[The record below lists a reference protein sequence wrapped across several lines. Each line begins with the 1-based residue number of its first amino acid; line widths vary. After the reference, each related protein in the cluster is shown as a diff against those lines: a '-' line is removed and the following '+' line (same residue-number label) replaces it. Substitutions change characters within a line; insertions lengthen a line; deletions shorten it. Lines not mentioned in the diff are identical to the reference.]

1 MKVPEKPHL
10 ETTTAPDRDLTP
22 QEKKR
27 VIAMVE
33 RIQQKRAVPAW
44 TVWTALYRFVGQ
56 QVWQTPYHNQGG

>member
-10 ETTTAPDRDLTP
+10 EMTTAPGRDLTP

-33 RIQQKRAVPAW
+33 RMQMKRAVPAW
-44 TVWTALYRFVGQ
+44 TVWNALYRFVGQ
-56 QVWQTPYHNQGG
+56 QVWQTPSHNVGE

>member
-1 MKVPEKPHL
+1 MKVPEKPHP

-44 TVWTALYRFVGQ
+44 TVWTALYRFVAQ
-56 QVWQTPYHNQGG
+56 QVWQTPSHNAGE